1 MVQCKKFTKSI
12 DVRAGVYKMKRKNY
26 FILFFLLHLT
36 IIMGQ
41 DRNKEFMQAED
52 LLAKSKFA
60 EALQQYQNLLK
71 YDSSNANLNFKI
83 GICYLNSR
91 SQKAKA
97 VCFMNKSLLPTTSY
111 YKEGLKKQ
119 ANTPLIANEFLGVC
133 HFAYNF
139 KQLNKSYETFTKII
153 LDNKGKNLSA
163 IEVSDL
169 KIEMNKIGD
178 ELKEFSTSSID
189 LKIENT
195 DKNHVSSFVNYSSSL
210 STDQSMVFTFQ
221 PPVKDGQNGESVVL
235 YEDLKISFDSL
246 KIVKAALD
254 NSRSSVSESD
264 NMLKAISVSA
274 ININKNEAT
283 VGTSEDSQ
291 TILTYK
297 DDKGE
302 GNLYISRLNGNQW
315 SAPGK
320 LDKTINTKGWEENEY
335 ISANGNMLY
344 FTSNREGGY
353 GGIDI
358 YKSKKMANGEWGKA
372 TNLGPAI
379 NTCYDERAPFIHTDG
394 VTLYF
399 SSNGHNTARDFD
411 IFTSTLSESR
421 VWSKPVNVGYPASE
435 IQDGVTDPLTAGNNK
450 MYSSNSSITDV
461 PEQGGTEVLTE
472 TDQNKRE
479 NYTVTFVNQ
488 KQVALTLLKGKVVE
502 TSGIVPDH
510 VAITIT
516 DNVTKE
522 IISTYSSNI
531 KTGAF
536 VFILPP
542 GRNTNI
548 TYQADEYL
556 FYSKNIDLSDNKKCN
571 NINETV
577 RLSPITQGSKIILN
591 NIFFDPAKASICS
604 ASNVELNNIF
614 NLLTANP
621 GLTVEFSNYMI
632 SKENAKNN
640 KSISQ
645 QRAQAV
651 MEYFIKNGISS
662 ERLKAKGNV
671 KYKQES
677 SEKKTNKKQFSE
689 KLSMKEWTELKI
701 INNTYIKKNS

>member
-1 MVQCKKFTKSI
+1 
-12 DVRAGVYKMKRKNY
+12 
-26 FILFFLLHLT
+26 
-36 IIMGQ
+36 MGQ

-60 EALQQYQNLLK
+60 EALPQYQNLLK

-97 VCFMNKSLLPTTSY
+97 VYFMNKALLPTTSY

-133 HFAYNF
+133 YLAYNF
-139 KQLNKSYETFTKII
+139 KQLNKSYEIFTKII
-153 LDNKGKNLSA
+153 LDNKGKNLST

-221 PPVKDGQNGESVVL
+221 PSVKDGQDDKAVVL

-246 KIVKAALD
+246 KIVKAAID
-254 NSRSSVSESD
+254 NSRSPVSESD
-264 NMLKAISVSA
+264 NMLKSFSDSA
-274 ININKNEAT
+274 KNINKNEAT

-302 GNLYISRLNGNQW
+302 GNLYISRLIGNQW

-335 ISANGNMLY
+335 IPANGNMLY

-353 GGIDI
+353 GGMDI

-399 SSNGHNTARDFD
+399 SSNGHNAARDFD
-411 IFTSTLSESR
+411 IFTSTLSESG

-435 IQDGVTDPLTAGNNK
+435 IQDGVTDPLTAGNNE
-450 MYSSNSSITDV
+450 MHSSNSPITDV

-472 TDQNKRE
+472 IDHNKRE

-502 TSGIVPDH
+502 TSGRVPDH

-531 KTGAF
+531 KTGDF

-591 NIFFDPAKASICS
+591 NIFFDPAKASLRS

-621 GLTVEFSNYMI
+621 SLTVEFSNYMI

-651 MEYFIKNGISS
+651 TEYFIKNGISS
-662 ERLKAKGNV
+662 GRLKAKGNV
-671 KYKQES
+671 KYKPES

-689 KLSMKEWTELKI
+689 KLSVNEWTELKI
-701 INNTYIKKNS
+701 INNTFIKENS